1 MGYNF
6 LEIEEKWQGYWAKNK
21 TFHAKNESQL
31 PKYYVL
37 DMFPYPS
44 GAGLHVGHPLGYI
57 ASDIYA
63 RYKRHKGFNVLHPQG
78 YDSFGLPAE
87 QYAIQTGQHP
97 ELTTKTNIARYREQ
111 LDRIGFSFDW
121 SREVRTSNPDF
132 YRWTQWIFL
141 QLFHSYYDKTA
152 DKAKS
157 ISSLVEQFE
166 QDGNLSVKAECAA
179 TVTPFTAEEWNGY
192 TTSKKEEILLDYRL
206 TYISETEVN
215 WCAELG
221 TILANDEIV
230 NGVSERGGYP
240 VTKKKMKQWSMRI
253 GAYAERLLQGLATVD
268 WPESLKEMQRN
279 WIGKSIGASVRFPVE
294 GHQATLEVFT
304 TRPDTL
310 FGVTFM
316 TLAPELELVKK
327 ITTAEQKAAVEA
339 YIESTAQ
346 RSERDRMADV
356 KTISGVFTGAYA
368 LHPLTQ
374 ERVPIWIGDYVLAG
388 YGTGAVMAVPCGDQ
402 RDYDFAKHFDIPIK
416 NIFAETDISE
426 AAYAEKSGGAKLQD
440 SGFLNGLEYK
450 EAMTK
455 VIQHLEENNIG
466 QGTINYR
473 LRDAIFSRQRYWGE
487 PIPVYYQNGLPVPL
501 DEKHLPLEL
510 PKVENYLPTQDGAPP
525 LGNATHWAWDVE
537 EEKVVDNKQ
546 INHETVFPLEM
557 NTMPGW
563 AGSSWYFYRYM
574 DPHNATAF
582 VSKEAADYWKEVD
595 LYLGGSEHATGHL
608 LYSRFW
614 QKFLF
619 DLGHLPVEEYAK
631 KLINQGMILGS
642 SAFVYRKAG
651 TQEYLSKG
659 LIEGEQVEPIRVDIS
674 LVNLSDEL
682 DCEAL
687 KKWQPQ
693 FAEASFVLEDG
704 VYKVGREVEKMSKS
718 KYNVVNPDQICEDYG
733 ADTLRM
739 YEMFL
744 GPIEQAKPWN
754 TAGISGVHSFLKKT
768 WRLYH
773 PNETFSVSEDAPSAE
788 SLKTLHQT
796 IKKVTED
803 IEQFSFNTCISAFMI
818 CVNELSAQKCNQR
831 SILEPLAI
839 LLSPFAVH
847 LAEELWERLGHI
859 DSVSTVSYPIFEEKY
874 LVESSKNY
882 PVSFNGKMR
891 FTRELS
897 LDLSPKEI
905 EEIILADEQ
914 TQKHLQGRTPKKV
927 IVVPGKII
935 NIVG

>member
-6 LEIEEKWQGYWAKNK
+6 LEIEKKWQAYWAENK
-21 TFHAKNESQL
+21 TFQAQNNSDK

-97 ELTTKTNIARYREQ
+97 ELTTATNINRYREQ

-141 QLFHSYYDKTA
+141 QLFHSYYDQA
-152 DKAKS
+152 EDKAKP
-157 ISSLVEQFE
+157 ISDLVKLFE
-166 QDGNLSVKAECAA
+166 KEGNTHVKAECAPDTA
-179 TVTPFTAEEWNGY
+179 IFTADEWNAF
-192 TTSKKEEILLDYRL
+192 TEEEQQFILLDYRL

-221 TILANDEIV
+221 TVLANDEII
-230 NGVSERGGYP
+230 NGVSERGGFA

-253 GAYAERLLQGLATVD
+253 GAYAERLLQGLDKID
-268 WPESLKEMQRN
+268 WPDSLKEMQRN
-279 WIGKSIGASVRFPVE
+279 WIGKSVGAKVRFQIENHPN
-294 GHQATLEVFT
+294 QLEVFT

-316 TLAPELELVKK
+316 TLAPELELVKA
-327 ITTAEQKAAVEA
+327 ITTAEQKEVVEA
-339 YIESTAQ
+339 YIEKSAQ

-402 RDYDFAKHFDIPIK
+402 RDYDFAQHFDIPIK
-416 NIFAETDISE
+416 NIFANTDISKE
-426 AAYAEKSGGAKLQD
+426 AYAEKSGGVKLQD
-440 SGFLNGLEYK
+440 SGFLNDMEYK
-450 EAMTK
+450 EAMEA
-455 VIQHLEENNIG
+455 VIAHLEKIDAGE
-466 QGTINYR
+466 GTINYR

-487 PIPVYYQNGLPVPL
+487 PIPIYYKNGLPVPL
-501 DEKHLPLEL
+501 AKEHLPLVL
-510 PKVENYLPTQDGAPP
+510 PKVENYLPTPDGAPP
-525 LGNATHWAWDVE
+525 LGNATHWAWDTVR
-537 EEKVVDNKQ
+537 EKVVANELIDHQN
-546 INHETVFPLEM
+546 VFPLEM

-574 DPHNATAF
+574 DAQNETAF
-582 VSKEAADYWKEVD
+582 VSKEAANYWQDVD

-619 DLGHLPVEEYAK
+619 DLGLLPVDEYAK

-642 SAFVYRKAG
+642 SAFMYRKKG
-651 TQEYLSKG
+651 TNDYLSKG
-659 LIEGEQVEPIRVDIS
+659 LVEGQEVEPIRVDIS

-682 DCEAL
+682 DCEAV
-687 KKWQPQ
+687 KQWQPQ
-693 FAEASFVLEDG
+693 FAQATFVLEDG

-773 PNETFSVSEDAPSAE
+773 NDETFYVSDKPPSAE
-788 SLKTLHQT
+788 SLKSLHHT

-803 IEQFSFNTCISAFMI
+803 IEHFSFNTCISAFMI
-818 CVNELSAQKCNQR
+818 CVNELTAQKCNER
-831 SILEPLAI
+831 AILEPLAI
-839 LLSPFAVH
+839 LLSPFAPH
-847 LAEELWERLGHI
+847 LAEELWSLLENNTSIALA
-859 DSVSTVSYPIFEEKY
+859 SYPVFEEKY
-874 LVESSKNY
+874 LVESTKNY

-914 TQKHLQGRTPKKV
+914 TQKQLQGRTPKKV

>member
-6 LEIEEKWQGYWAKNK
+6 LEIEKKWQAYWAENK
-21 TFHAKNESQL
+21 TFQAQNNSDK

-97 ELTTKTNIARYREQ
+97 ELTTATNINRYREQ

-141 QLFHSYYDKTA
+141 QLFHSYYDQA
-152 DKAKS
+152 EDKAKP
-157 ISSLVEQFE
+157 ISDLVKLFE
-166 QDGNLSVKAECAA
+166 KEGNTHVKAECAPDTA
-179 TVTPFTAEEWNGY
+179 IFTADEWNAF
-192 TTSKKEEILLDYRL
+192 TEEEQQFILLDYRL

-221 TILANDEIV
+221 TVLANDEII
-230 NGVSERGGYP
+230 NGVSERGGFA

-253 GAYAERLLQGLATVD
+253 GAYAERLLQGLDKID
-268 WPESLKEMQRN
+268 WPDSLKEMQRN
-279 WIGKSIGASVRFPVE
+279 WIGKSVGAKVRFQIENHPD
-294 GHQATLEVFT
+294 QLEVFT

-316 TLAPELELVKK
+316 TLAPELELVKA
-327 ITTAEQKAAVEA
+327 ITTAEQKEVVEA
-339 YIESTAQ
+339 YIEKSAQ

-402 RDYDFAKHFDIPIK
+402 RDYDFAQHFDIPIK
-416 NIFAETDISE
+416 NIFANTDISKE
-426 AAYAEKSGGAKLQD
+426 AYAEKSGGVKLQD
-440 SGFLNGLEYK
+440 SGFLNDMEYK
-450 EAMTK
+450 EAMEA
-455 VIQHLEENNIG
+455 VIAHLEKIDAGE
-466 QGTINYR
+466 GTINYR

-487 PIPVYYQNGLPVPL
+487 PIPIYYKNGLPLPL
-501 DEKHLPLEL
+501 AKEHLPLVL
-510 PKVENYLPTQDGAPP
+510 PKVENYLPTPDGAPP
-525 LGNATHWAWDVE
+525 LGNATHWAWDTVR
-537 EEKVVDNKQ
+537 EKVVANQLID
-546 INHETVFPLEM
+546 HENVFPLEM

-574 DPHNATAF
+574 DAQNETAF
-582 VSKEAADYWKEVD
+582 VSKEAANYWQDVD

-619 DLGHLPVEEYAK
+619 DLGLLPVDEYAK

-642 SAFVYRKAG
+642 SAFMYRKKG
-651 TQEYLSKG
+651 TNDYLSKG
-659 LIEGEQVEPIRVDIS
+659 LVEGQEVEPIRVDIS

-682 DCEAL
+682 DCEAV
-687 KKWQPQ
+687 KQWQPQ
-693 FAEASFVLEDG
+693 FAQATFVLEDG

-773 PNETFSVSEDAPSAE
+773 NDETFYVSDKPPSAE
-788 SLKTLHQT
+788 SLKSLHHT

-803 IEQFSFNTCISAFMI
+803 IEHFSFNTCISAFMI
-818 CVNELSAQKCNQR
+818 CVNELTAQKCNER
-831 SILEPLAI
+831 AILEPLAI
-839 LLSPFAVH
+839 LLSPFAPH
-847 LAEELWERLGHI
+847 LAEELWSLLENNTSIALA
-859 DSVSTVSYPIFEEKY
+859 SYPVFEEKY
-874 LVESSKNY
+874 LVESTKNY

-914 TQKHLQGRTPKKV
+914 TQKQLQGRTPKKV

>member
-6 LEIEEKWQGYWAKNK
+6 QEIEQKWQQYWAESK
-21 TFHAKNESQL
+21 TFQASNSSDK
-31 PKYYVL
+31 PKYYIL

-63 RYKRHKGFNVLHPQG
+63 RYKRHTGFNVLHPQG

-97 ELTTKTNIARYREQ
+97 ELTTRTNIARYREQ
-111 LDRIGFSFDW
+111 LDRLGFSFDW
-121 SREVRTSNPDF
+121 SREVRTSDPNF

-141 QLFHSYYDKTA
+141 QLFHSYYDKNE
-152 DKAKS
+152 DKAKL
-157 ISSLVEQFE
+157 ITDLITVFE
-166 QDGNLSVKAECAA
+166 QEGNLNVQAECATTTA
-179 TVTPFTAEEWNGY
+179 AFTAKDWNSFSEEQQQL
-192 TTSKKEEILLDYRL
+192 ILLDYRL

-221 TILANDEIV
+221 TVLANDEIV
-230 NGVSERGGYP
+230 NGVSERGGFP

-253 GAYAERLLQGLATVD
+253 GAYAERLLQGLETID

-279 WIGKSIGASVRFPVE
+279 WIGKSVGALVRFPVE
-294 GHQATLEVFT
+294 NHGTSLEVFT

-316 TLAPELELVKK
+316 TLAPELDLVQE
-327 ITTAEQKAAVEA
+327 ITTPEQKEAVDA
-339 YIESTAQ
+339 YIERTTQ
-346 RSERDRMADV
+346 RTERDRMADV

-368 LHPLTQ
+368 IHPLTQ
-374 ERVPIWIGDYVLAG
+374 ERIPIWIGDYVLAG

-402 RDYDFAKHFDIPIK
+402 RDYAFAKHFAIPIK
-416 NIFAETDISE
+416 NIFADTDISE
-426 AAYAEKSGGAKLQD
+426 EAYSDKNAGVKLQD
-440 SGFLNGLEYK
+440 SGFLNGLEYT
-450 EAMTK
+450 EAMTT
-455 VIQHLEENNIG
+455 VIAHLEKTQTGE
-466 QGTINYR
+466 GTINYR

-487 PIPVYYQNGLPVPL
+487 PIPMYYKNGLPVPL
-501 DEKHLPLEL
+501 EEKHLPLEL
-510 PKVENYLPTQDGAPP
+510 PKVENYLPTADGAPP
-525 LGNATHWAWDVE
+525 LGNATEWAWDTQK
-537 EEKVVDNKQ
+537 EKVVSNDLIDQ
-546 INHETVFPLEM
+546 EIIFPLEM

-574 DPHNATAF
+574 DATNADSF
-582 VSKEAADYWKEVD
+582 VSKEAAAYWQDVD

-619 DLGHLPVEEYAK
+619 DQGHLPVEEYAK

-642 SAFVYRKAG
+642 SAFVYRKKG
-651 TQEYLSKG
+651 TQQYLSKG
-659 LIEGEQVEPIRVDIS
+659 LIDGEEVEPIRVDVS
-674 LVNLSDEL
+674 LVNASNEL

-693 FAEASFVLEDG
+693 FSEASFVLEAE
-704 VYKVGREVEKMSKS
+704 VYNVGREVEKMSKS
-718 KYNVVNPDQICEDYG
+718 KYNVVNPDQICEDFG

-754 TAGISGVHSFLKKT
+754 TAGMSGVYSFLKKT
-768 WRLYH
+768 WKLFL
-773 PNETFSVSEDAPSAE
+773 PANELFVSEENPSPE

-803 IEQFSFNTCISAFMI
+803 IENFSFNTCISAFMI

-831 SILEPLAI
+831 AILEPFTI
-839 LLSPFAVH
+839 LLSPFAPH
-847 LAEELWERLGHI
+847 IAEELWSLLGHKGSI
-859 DSVSTVSYPIFEEKY
+859 SQVDFPVFDEKF
-874 LVESSKNY
+874 LVESTKNY
-882 PVSFNGKMR
+882 PISFNGKMR
-891 FTRELS
+891 FTRELA
-897 LDLSPKEI
+897 LDLSAKEI
-905 EEIILADEQ
+905 EKIILADEQ
-914 TQKHLQGRTPKKV
+914 TQEQLQGRTPKKV

>member
-6 LEIEEKWQGYWAKNK
+6 LEIEKKWQAYWAENK
-21 TFHAKNESQL
+21 TFQAQNNSDK

-97 ELTTKTNIARYREQ
+97 ELTTATNINRYREQ

-141 QLFHSYYDKTA
+141 QLFHSYYDQA
-152 DKAKS
+152 EDKAKP
-157 ISSLVEQFE
+157 ISDLVKLFE
-166 QDGNLSVKAECAA
+166 KEGNTHVKAECAPDTA
-179 TVTPFTAEEWNGY
+179 IFTADEWNAF
-192 TTSKKEEILLDYRL
+192 TEEEQQFILLDYRL

-221 TILANDEIV
+221 TVLANDEII
-230 NGVSERGGYP
+230 NGVSERGGFA

-253 GAYAERLLQGLATVD
+253 GAYAERLLQGLDKID
-268 WPESLKEMQRN
+268 WPDSLKEMQRN
-279 WIGKSIGASVRFPVE
+279 WIGKSVGAKVRFQIENHPD
-294 GHQATLEVFT
+294 QLEVFT

-316 TLAPELELVKK
+316 TLAPELELVKA
-327 ITTAEQKAAVEA
+327 ITTAEQKEAVEA
-339 YIESTAQ
+339 YIEKSAQ

-374 ERVPIWIGDYVLAG
+374 DRVPIWIGDYVLAG

-402 RDYDFAKHFDIPIK
+402 RDYDFAQHFDIPIK
-416 NIFAETDISE
+416 NIFANTDISKE
-426 AAYAEKSGGAKLQD
+426 AYAEKSGGVKLQD
-440 SGFLNGLEYK
+440 SGFLNDMEYK
-450 EAMTK
+450 EAMEA
-455 VIQHLEENNIG
+455 VIAHLEKIDAGE
-466 QGTINYR
+466 GTINYR

-487 PIPVYYQNGLPVPL
+487 PIPIYYKNGLPVPL
-501 DEKHLPLEL
+501 AKEHLPLVL
-510 PKVENYLPTQDGAPP
+510 PKVENYLPTPDGAPP
-525 LGNATHWAWDVE
+525 LGNATHWAWDTVR
-537 EEKVVDNKQ
+537 EKVVANELIDHQN
-546 INHETVFPLEM
+546 VFPLEM

-574 DPHNATAF
+574 DAQNETAF
-582 VSKEAADYWKEVD
+582 VSKEAANYWQDVD

-619 DLGHLPVEEYAK
+619 DLGLLPVDEYAK

-642 SAFVYRKAG
+642 SAFMYRKKG
-651 TQEYLSKG
+651 TNEYLSKG
-659 LIEGEQVEPIRVDIS
+659 LVEGQEVEPIRVDIS

-682 DCEAL
+682 DCEAV
-687 KKWQPQ
+687 KQWQPQ
-693 FAEASFVLEDG
+693 FAQATFVLEDG

-773 PNETFSVSEDAPSAE
+773 NDETFYVSDKTPSAE
-788 SLKTLHQT
+788 SLKSLHHT

-803 IEQFSFNTCISAFMI
+803 IEHFSFNTCISAFMI
-818 CVNELSAQKCNQR
+818 CVNELTAQKCNER
-831 SILEPLAI
+831 AILEPLAI
-839 LLSPFAVH
+839 LLSPFAPH
-847 LAEELWERLGHI
+847 LAEELWSLLENNTSIALA
-859 DSVSTVSYPIFEEKY
+859 SYPVFEEKY
-874 LVESSKNY
+874 LVESTKNY

-914 TQKHLQGRTPKKV
+914 TQKQLQGRTPKKV